1 VPCFELAWISGV
13 ASLCLAGLAFD
24 WFEERLEAQAL
35 FDASTTKY
43 VPPHVNLFYCF
54 GGLVLMALLVQ
65 FGSGLLLT
73 FYFIPTVADAYSSVA
88 FLQLWATDGWFLR
101 SLHRWTSNFVL
112 LAILLHLCRVY
123 LTGGFRKPRELTW
136 ISGAFLA
143 LFTLAFGVSG
153 YSLPW
158 DQVGFWAL
166 QIVSA
171 LPETVD
177 DFAPGAGIGT
187 VVAIRGGFSVG
198 QETLSRTCTAH
209 TLALPAGDAA
219 ASLVHFLLIRKQGV
233 SGPL

>member
-1 VPCFELAWISGV
+1 MEGQSLVDDSG
-13 ASLCLAGLAFD
+13 
-24 WFEERLEAQAL
+24 
-35 FDASTTKY
+35 TKY
-43 VPPHVNLFYCF
+43 VPPHVGLFYCL
-54 GGLVLMALLVQ
+54 GGIVLMGFVVQ
-65 FGSGLLLT
+65 FASGLLLT
-73 FYFIPTVADAYSSVA
+73 FYFTPTVIDACSSVH
-88 FLQLWATDGWFLR
+88 LLERWAHDGWFYR
-101 SLHRWTSNFVL
+101 SLHRWASNFIL
-112 LAILLHLCRVY
+112 LAILLHSSRVS
-123 LTGGFRKPRELTW
+123 LAGGFRKPRELTW

-171 LPETVD
+171 LPEAVD

-198 QETLSRTCTAH
+198 QETLSRTFTAH
-209 TLALPAGDAA
+209 TLALPAGVSIL
-219 ASLVHFLLIRKQGV
+219 SLCHFLLIRKQGV

>member
-1 VPCFELAWISGV
+1 MLRRYRFSGV

-24 WFEERLEAQAL
+24 WFEERLEAQTL
-35 FDASTTKY
+35 LDARAWCSRDAAASASA
-43 VPPHVNLFYCF
+43 VGAFHLLSSSRPHR
-54 GGLVLMALLVQ
+54 
-65 FGSGLLLT
+65 
-73 FYFIPTVADAYSSVA
+73 SSVFGA
-88 FLQLWATDGWFLR
+88 HVPYLWGVKLWRLGGA
-101 SLHRWTSNFVL
+101 
-112 LAILLHLCRVY
+112 CRVY

-219 ASLVHFLLIRKQGV
+219 ASFNAWTLGD
-233 SGPL
+233 SDS

>member
-1 VPCFELAWISGV
+1 MFGTVISYIHGW
-13 ASLCLAGLAFD
+13 LKEG
-24 WFEERLEAQAL
+24 
-35 FDASTTKY
+35 
-43 VPPHVNLFYCF
+43 
-54 GGLVLMALLVQ
+54 
-65 FGSGLLLT
+65 GLLLT
-73 FYFIPTVADAYSSVA
+73 FYFTPTVADACSSVA
-88 FLQLWATDGWFLR
+88 LLQLWAADGWFPR
-101 SLHRWTSNFVL
+101 SLHRWASNSVL

-136 ISGAFLA
+136 TSGAFLA
-143 LFTLAFGVSG
+143 LFALAFGVSG

-177 DFAPGAGIGT
+177 DFAPGAGVAT